1 MALRRIITE
10 GNPTLKKVSR
20 PVTSFDEKLG
30 VLIDDM
36 KQTLLDANGVG
47 LAAPQVGILR
57 RVVVVDNGEELLEL
71 VNPKILEQS
80 GQQDG
85 MEGCLSVPG
94 KYGMVKRPNY
104 VKLKAQDR
112 CGRWHEYEG
121 EELTARCFCHELEHL
136 DGHLY
141 TERAYQMLT
150 EEEVEQMMQE
160 DEEEA

>member
-71 VNPKILEQS
+71 VNPEILEQS

-112 CGRWHEYEG
+112 CGQWHEYEG

>member
-71 VNPKILEQS
+71 VNPEILEQS

-112 CGRWHEYEG
+112 GGRWHEYEG